1 MIERAPQLRKD
12 PETGKDTY
20 AIIQAEDELA
30 AIGMVCGAG
39 WAGLRSMTATS
50 GPGLSL
56 MVEYLGLA
64 YYTEVPL
71 VVWDVQRVGPSTGLP
86 TRTSQ
91 GDITMVNFLGH
102 GDTDQIMLFPSS
114 VNECF
119 EFGWKALDLAERFQA
134 PIFVLSDLD
143 LGMNN
148 WITKKFYYP
157 EEPLERGKVLWEDD
171 LERLE
176 GDWGRYLDKDGDGI
190 CYRTVMGNLHPKAA
204 YFARGTGHDEHALY
218 SENPEVWKRMMD
230 RLKKKYQTAREQL
243 PEPIVRSKDHARI
256 GLISLGTVD
265 FAVIEAQDL
274 LEKKGIMTDYMR
286 IRALPTSVEVDKF
299 INEHQRTYVI
309 EANRD
314 GQLCQILS
322 ISANYEEQR
331 LHSIAFSNGLPL
343 TAKWIMGQVENK
355 EKGSF

>member
-1 MIERAPQLRKD
+1 
-12 PETGKDTY
+12 
-20 AIIQAEDELA
+20 
-30 AIGMVCGAG
+30 
-39 WAGLRSMTATS
+39 
-50 GPGLSL
+50 
-56 MVEYLGLA
+56 
-64 YYTEVPL
+64 
-71 VVWDVQRVGPSTGLP
+71 
-86 TRTSQ
+86 
-91 GDITMVNFLGH
+91 
-102 GDTDQIMLFPSS
+102 
-114 VNECF
+114 
-119 EFGWKALDLAERFQA
+119 
-134 PIFVLSDLD
+134 
-143 LGMNN
+143 
-148 WITKKFYYP
+148 
-157 EEPLERGKVLWEDD
+157 
-171 LERLE
+171 
-176 GDWGRYLDKDGDGI
+176 
-190 CYRTVMGNLHPKAA
+190 
-204 YFARGTGHDEHALY
+204 
-218 SENPEVWKRMMD
+218 MMD